1 MPSLE
6 ERKIFKVGK
15 SSLVITLPRGWLTYF
30 GLKEGDSVEL
40 TINGDLTIRPHKRQ
54 EDFKEVE
61 NDGK

>member
-30 GLKEGDSVEL
+30 GLK
-40 TINGDLTIRPHKRQ
+40 
-54 EDFKEVE
+54 
-61 NDGK
+61 